1 MLISF
6 LLLTMLGVW
15 MGNTAQTVD
24 VRPAVMITVNTY
36 ADELNA
42 DGDCAVREA
51 IQAANTD
58 TAVDGCPAGVGEDLI
73 LLAAGVYRLTLAG
86 ASEDLNAT
94 GDLDILADLVLR
106 GARLDGT
113 QFDGAQLDRVLHIL
127 PGVKV
132 TISDLTIRN
141 GQAPTPEG
149 DQPGAPGGGI
159 LNEGRLTLAR
169 VALRHNRAG
178 TGRNNNGGDGR

>member
-58 TAVDGCPAGVGEDLI
+58 TAVDPSFSK
-73 LLAAGVYRLTLAG
+73 VYA
-86 ASEDLNAT
+86 
-94 GDLDILADLVLR
+94 
-106 GARLDGT
+106 
-113 QFDGAQLDRVLHIL
+113 
-127 PGVKV
+127 
-132 TISDLTIRN
+132 
-141 GQAPTPEG
+141 
-149 DQPGAPGGGI
+149 
-159 LNEGRLTLAR
+159 
-169 VALRHNRAG
+169 
-178 TGRNNNGGDGR
+178 